1 MIMDLEATIRRQ
13 REAIQSLSGLI
24 GELMFY
30 VNADDFG
37 SPLTDDPQ
45 LNESERIQLRDRVEA
60 TMNQLID
67 EGLID
72 PHQGNSECV

>member
-60 TMNQLID
+60 TMNQLIE

-72 PHQGNSECV
+72 PHLPE